1 MVLIRVRRMTKSDD
15 GWHIVIPINPVAT
28 PRPSF
33 RRAKQGTI
41 TFYSDKYNEYLE
53 SISEYLKAHKSI
65 DNKFFR
71 EVNAPLGA
79 VASIDFFIQ
88 APISQKRINIITRTT
103 APDIDNLVKGVLD
116 GIFRDLKV
124 RDSRI
129 VGLSTMKY
137 TTLDNPRIEVTIR
150 GITAR
155 I

>member
-1 MVLIRVRRMTKSDD
+1 MTKSDE
-15 GWHIVIPINPVAT
+15 GWHVVIPINPVAT

-33 RRAKQGTI
+33 RRVKQGTI
-41 TFYSDKYNEYLE
+41 TFYSDKYKEYLDG
-53 SISEYLKAHKSI
+53 ISTFLQANNAL
-65 DNKFFR
+65 DDKFFH

-129 VGLSTMKY
+129 VGLNTMKY

>member
-1 MVLIRVRRMTKSDD
+1 MTKSDE
-15 GWHIVIPINPVAT
+15 GWHVVIPINPVAT

-33 RRAKQGTI
+33 RRVKQGTI
-41 TFYSDKYNEYLE
+41 TFYSDKYKEYLD
-53 SISEYLKAHKSI
+53 SISTYLQANNAL
-65 DNKFFR
+65 DDKFFR
-71 EVNAPLGA
+71 EVSAPLGA

-88 APISQKRINIITRTT
+88 APISQKRLNIITRTT

-129 VGLSTMKY
+129 VGLNTMKY
-137 TTLDNPRIEVTIR
+137 TTLDNPRIEVAIR